1 MDAANKVFITTGAD
15 GKLLLGKN
23 HLELADASMRTFTT
37 DNLEAFQKFVGAYH
51 DGCEVF
57 FTDRSATLRRQTP
70 KMGDAPVAV
79 LNVRTPMALEL
90 ICSHANKELTIQPFE
105 IFLTSLR
112 RWATSSHMA
121 LISRL
126 RNFTVAKQTTYE
138 RQVDNAGNF
147 LMSIK
152 REGGSQDWTPPPTLS
167 FRVPLFPHIE
177 EMVELEFD
185 LIFTIKDGGEPRFHM
200 QSLDLADIL
209 QQERLRVLGDRLAKA
224 STAPVYWGDLSLI
237 EKTDAWRFKEQDVEL

>member
-1 MDAANKVFITTGAD
+1 MEAGKVFITPGAD

-23 HLELADASMRTFTT
+23 HLELADATRRAFTT

-57 FTDRSATLRRQTP
+57 FTDRAAHLVRQAP
-70 KMGDAPVAV
+70 KMGDGPVAT
-79 LNVRTPMALEL
+79 LNVRTPPALQL
-90 ICSHANKELTIQPFE
+90 IIDNANKELSIQPFE

-112 RWATSSHMA
+112 RFATSSHMA

-126 RNFTVAKQTTYE
+126 RNFAVSKQTTYE
-138 RQVDNAGNF
+138 RNVDNAGNF

-152 REGGSQDWTPPPTLS
+152 REGGNQDWTPPETLS
-167 FRVPLFPHIE
+167 FKVPLFPHIE
-177 EMVELEFD
+177 EMIELSFD

-200 QSLDLADIL
+200 QSLTLADDL
-209 QQERLRVLGDRLAKA
+209 QQARLAVLGARLAAA
-224 STAPVYWGDLSLI
+224 STAPVYWGEHALI
-237 EKTDAWRFKEQDVEL
+237 ERTDAWRFKEQDVKL